1 MDIPRRIQRLS
12 DIPGAEWTP
21 SDVQALKKWLSLPQ
35 PMKTV
40 WFCAAR
46 YLGKGATDQDIEDAS
61 IDIFTIV
68 DQARVS
74 YRPGGPSFVVYLLHV
89 CFRNNCIYE
98 GKKIR
103 KRLGIET
110 PFEFDYEDRVLALN
124 VIDTSAEGDPERQ
137 ARNSAFSDEIVN
149 FLNAKRIPDKQ
160 REAFILRYLEGM
172 SHEMIAQALDAPL
185 GSVKGWLNRA
195 TTALRKYLEERGW
208 S

>member
-1 MDIPRRIQRLS
+1 MEIPRRIQRLS
-12 DIPGAEWTP
+12 EIPGADWSPT
-21 SDVQALKKWLSLPQ
+21 DVDALKKWLSLPQ

-46 YLGKGATDQDIEDAS
+46 YLGKGATNQDIEDAAVG
-61 IDIFTIV
+61 IFTIV
-68 DQARVS
+68 DQARIS
-74 YRPGGPSFVVYLLHV
+74 YRPGGPSFLNYLLHV
-89 CFRNNCIYE
+89 CFRNDCIRE

-110 PFEFDYEDRVLALN
+110 PLEFEYEDQMLALN
-124 VIDTSAEGDPERQ
+124 VIDTSAGGDPERH
-137 ARNSAFSDEIVN
+137 AHNMAFVEEIVL

-172 SHEMIAQALDAPL
+172 SHETIAQALDAPL